1 MTCEYVGIKPSDW
14 LADAVNAEEEKED
27 VSQKGPG
34 KQKPDGERPRE
45 VKRIAEK
52 VISKGREPVS
62 KV

>member
-1 MTCEYVGIKPSDW
+1 M
-14 LADAVNAEEEKED
+14 NAEEEKED
-27 VSQKGPG
+27 ISQKGPG
-34 KQKPDGERPRE
+34 KQKPEGERPRE